1 MSEDLFGPLFVP
13 DEIREAVGGRAW
25 LQSMLDAEA
34 ALAVAEARADLIPAG
49 EAEAIADCCDADLFD
64 LEEIGR
70 EGRAAGN
77 PVPPLVKALT
87 EAVPGD
93 AARHVHKGATSQ
105 DILDTAAM
113 LVAQRALR
121 LILAEVDGV
130 ASACARLAETYRETL
145 MSGRTLLQQ
154 ALPTTFGLKAAGWL
168 VAVLEARNRLLATR
182 DSGLYAQL
190 GGAAGTL
197 ASLGPR
203 GIRGLQEF
211 AQELN
216 LTEPVVP
223 WHTARLRIAELGN
236 VLALA
241 SGVMQSW
248 RATWSCWPRPRS
260 ARWRNLRK
268 VDAAALPPYRTN
280 ATQWVRSSQAPA
292 PTGSPRSPRRCR
304 LRWPK
309 STSTPWE
316 PGTRSG
322 RPSAMCWP

>member
-1 MSEDLFGPLFVP
+1 MSEDLFGPLFFP

-25 LQSMLDAEA
+25 LQAMLDAEA

-105 DILDTAAM
+105 DIMDTAAM
-113 LVAQRALR
+113 
-121 LILAEVDGV
+121 
-130 ASACARLAETYRETL
+130 
-145 MSGRTLLQQ
+145 LQQ

-190 GGAAGTL
+190 GGR
-197 ASLGPR
+197 P
-203 GIRGLQEF
+203 
-211 AQELN
+211 
-216 LTEPVVP
+216 
-223 WHTARLRIAELGN
+223 AR
-236 VLALA
+236 
-241 SGVMQSW
+241 S
-248 RATWSCWPRPRS
+248 PRS
-260 ARWRNLRK
+260 AHGVSGACKSLRK
-268 VDAAALPPYRTN
+268 N
-280 ATQWVRSSQAPA
+280 
-292 PTGSPRSPRRCR
+292 
-304 LRWPK
+304 
-309 STSTPWE
+309 
-316 PGTRSG
+316 
-322 RPSAMCWP
+322 

>member
-1 MSEDLFGPLFVP
+1 MSEDLFGPLFFP

-25 LQSMLDAEA
+25 LQAMLDAEA

-105 DILDTAAM
+105 DIMDTAAM
-113 LVAQRALR
+113 V
-121 LILAEVDGV
+121 
-130 ASACARLAETYRETL
+130 
-145 MSGRTLLQQ
+145 QQ

-260 ARWRNLRK
+260 ARWRSLRK
-268 VDAAALPPYRTN
+268 VDAAALPPYRTS